1 MTSSGSPGIWEG
13 VELVAPLA
21 PTSMVLS
28 EMDTSQWRLGTL
40 GELEEASLEGML
52 NCSIHLEGW
61 VVRSDAVG
69 EVSFSLSFLTSLT
82 LFWT

>member
-1 MTSSGSPGIWEG
+1 MEF
-13 VELVAPLA
+13 VAPLA
-21 PTSMVLS
+21 PTSMVLN

-52 NCSIHLEGW
+52 NCSTHLEGW
-61 VVRSDAVG
+61 VVGSDAVG

>member
-1 MTSSGSPGIWEG
+1 MTSSGSPRIWEG

-21 PTSMVLS
+21 PTSMVLN
-28 EMDTSQWRLGTL
+28 EMDTFQQRLGTL
-40 GELEEASLEGML
+40 GELKEASLEGTL
-52 NCSIHLEGW
+52 KCSTHLEGW

-82 LFWT
+82 LLWT

>member
-1 MTSSGSPGIWEG
+1 MEF
-13 VELVAPLA
+13 VAPLA
-21 PTSMVLS
+21 PTSPVLT

-61 VVRSDAVG
+61 VVRGDAVG

-82 LFWT
+82 FFWTLV